1 MQVAIRYGLIL
12 GVVSILLAVF
22 GYIMGVEF
30 SMGYTNMIISSVVSI
45 GVIIFACNRIK
56 AENKGIIKYFD
67 AVKLVFVTL
76 ILAYV
81 IGSSYNFIFNN
92 FIAPEYAQEV
102 VKATLNKT
110 ESMLEGMG
118 MDESAIDAAMEQTRT
133 ELNKSLESPLMPFLQ
148 GIMVG
153 GVALF
158 VVALL
163 AAIFVQ
169 RKPVAGEFLYD
180 EEILDDSDS
189 NKESW

>member
-30 SMGYTNMIISSVVSI
+30 SMGYTNMIISSVVSL
-45 GVIIFACNRIK
+45 GAIIFACNRIK
-56 AENKGIIKYFD
+56 VENKGIIKYFD

-76 ILAYV
+76 ILAYI

-92 FIAPEYAQEV
+92 FIAPEYTQEIIKVSLEKATDFMESMGMPESEIDKAMDKARQDAQE
-102 VKATLNKT
+102 A
-110 ESMLEGMG
+110 LE
-118 MDESAIDAAMEQTRT
+118 
-133 ELNKSLESPLMPFLQ
+133 KPLFPFLQ
-148 GIMVG
+148 SIMLG
-153 GVALF
+153 AVALF

-169 RKPVAGEFLYD
+169 RKPAEGEFLYD
-180 EEILDDSDS
+180 DEILDDSDS
-189 NKESW
+189 N